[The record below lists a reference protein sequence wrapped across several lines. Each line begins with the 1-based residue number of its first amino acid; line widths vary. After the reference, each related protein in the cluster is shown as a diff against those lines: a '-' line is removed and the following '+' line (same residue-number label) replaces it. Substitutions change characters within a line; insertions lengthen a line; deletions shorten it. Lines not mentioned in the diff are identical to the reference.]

1 MENSP
6 NVQARRALSMP
17 SLLRVPLRG
26 EGAQRADEV
35 PFFFPTS
42 DGICFLIRPIH
53 MKTPP
58 LIYARAKAMRR
69 EPTAAERKLW
79 GGLRKRS
86 LGNFKFVRQQP
97 VGLYIVDFLCR
108 KEKLI
113 VEVDG
118 ETHGDARDVAY
129 DQRRTVFLEREGYK
143 VLRVDN
149 HAVFTDI
156 GNVLDYIFGVLSAQ

>member
-1 MENSP
+1 MK
-6 NVQARRALSMP
+6 
-17 SLLRVPLRG
+17 
-26 EGAQRADEV
+26 
-35 PFFFPTS
+35 PT
-42 DGICFLIRPIH
+42 
-53 MKTPP
+53 P

-97 VGLYIVDFLCR
+97 VGSYIVDFICR

-118 ETHGDARDVAY
+118 ETHGSEQDIAY
-129 DQRRTVFLEREGYK
+129 DQRRTAFLECEGYC

-156 GNVLDYIFGVLSAQ
+156 GSVLDYIFRALSAR